1 MKKAFDSSILALSF
15 ISFIIQE
22 TSGVVAV
29 SGGRDVVVFR
39 HFGS

>member
-1 MKKAFDSSILALSF
+1 MEKAFGSSILALSF
-15 ISFIIQE
+15 IIQ